1 MHLFFAYHFLHGW
14 IWLSW
19 LKTKLYKFIHIT
31 YQYISYY
38 LHAVEIPCIILNP
51 EPNAA
56 KQFTPRMAVKS
67 LRRGGRE
74 REREGF
80 YVCTRGSPHT
90 LTFQCLCMRLDH
102 GSSLNTSRD
111 VSQGFRIAWK
121 VEDGWATSFILF
133 YPREDVTCWNHVL
146 AIACNRCM
154 VVSHRLL
161 KEPRVTWVTVI
172 WVIWVWFC
180 MMLLRRMVHCS
191 RPQQNWR
198 STPNQAGVRGWI
210 RWVADVWAV

>member
-1 MHLFFAYHFLHGW
+1 M
-14 IWLSW
+14 
-19 LKTKLYKFIHIT
+19 
-31 YQYISYY
+31 
-38 LHAVEIPCIILNP
+38 
-51 EPNAA
+51 
-56 KQFTPRMAVKS
+56 KS

-74 REREGF
+74 GERERERERGREREREREGF
-80 YVCTRGSPHT
+80 LMFFYVCPRGSPHT

-102 GSSLNTSRD
+102 GSNLNTSRD

-146 AIACNRCM
+146 AIACNRCV

-172 WVIWVWFC
+172 WVIYMSHMSHIIWVWFC

-191 RPQQNWR
+191 RLQKNWR
-198 STPNQAGVRGWI
+198 STPNQAGARGWI